1 MPALPPKS
9 ITRSFD
15 TLSEA
20 SAEAQSA
27 RVYAGIHF
35 REGCQAGARQG
46 TQIGRF
52 VALHAFR
59 PHGAVAGRSK

>member
-1 MPALPPKS
+1 MSALAPKA
-9 ITRSFD
+9 ITRGFA

-20 SAEAQSA
+20 VAESQSA

-35 REGCQAGARQG
+35 REGCVAGARQG
-46 TQIGRF
+46 TQIARF

-59 PHGAVAGRSK
+59 PVPVKIKR

>member
-1 MPALPPKS
+1 MAQLPPKT

-20 SAEAQSA
+20 VAESRDA

-35 REGCQAGARQG
+35 REGCEAGTRQG
-46 TQIGRF
+46 AQIARF
-52 VALHAFR
+52 AVRHELR
-59 PHGAVAGRSK
+59 PLKHK